1 MSKNLATLL
10 GFSAILLWS
19 SLVGLLKKLSS
30 LLGADYAVTLMYSLS
45 TVILLIIFKI
55 PNLKIIPKIYLI
67 GASLLFLVYEL
78 CFSYAI
84 ALAQTSQQAIE
95 ISLVNY
101 LWPSLTVVMLI
112 IFKELKFSIFVIF
125 GLMISMCG
133 IVVIQTGNN
142 QFSLITLWTHFM
154 SNPISYILA
163 LMGAILWATYC
174 VITRKYSQG
183 HNPIALYFVLISVVL
198 WTKLLMTHSIDTLPN
213 IDFEVLPYLI
223 AVGLAT
229 ALGYAAW
236 NIGII
241 KGNITFLVTLSY
253 FSPIFSTLFSMLIL
267 QTVLSLEFWHG
278 VYLVTL
284 GSLVCWLST
293 SWEQIK
299 PRIQKIKLQF

>member
-55 PNLKIIPKIYLI
+55 PNLKIIPKKYLI

-84 ALAQTSQQAIE
+84 ALAQTPQQAIE

-112 IFKELKFSIFVIF
+112 IFKELKFSVFVVF
-125 GLMISMCG
+125 GLMVSMSG
-133 IVVIQTGNN
+133 IILIQTGNN
-142 QFSLITLWTHFM
+142 QFSLATLWAHFM
-154 SNPISYILA
+154 ANPISYILA

-183 HNPIALYFVLISVVL
+183 HNPIALYFVMISVVL
-198 WTKLLMTHSIDTLPN
+198 WTKLLMTHSVDTLPHIN
-213 IDFEVLPYLI
+213 LEVLPYLL
-223 AVGLAT
+223 AVGFAT

-278 VYLVTL
+278 VCLVTL
-284 GSLVCWLST
+284 GSLICWIST

-299 PRIQKIKLQF
+299 PRIQSIKLQF

>member
-284 GSLVCWLST
+284 GSLICWLST

-299 PRIQKIKLQF
+299 PRIQRIKLQF

>member
-45 TVILLIIFKI
+45 TIILLIIFKI
-55 PNLKIIPKIYLI
+55 PNLKNIPKKYLI

-84 ALAQTSQQAIE
+84 ALAQSPQQAIE

-101 LWPSLTVVMLI
+101 LWPSLTIVILI
-112 IFKELKFSIFVIF
+112 IFKELKFSFFVVF
-125 GLMISMCG
+125 GLMVSMSG
-133 IVVIQTGNN
+133 IIWIQTGNN
-142 QFSLITLWTHFM
+142 QFSLSTLISHFI

-163 LMGAILWATYC
+163 LMGAILWAVYC

-183 HNPIALYFVLISVVL
+183 HNPITLYFIMITVVL
-198 WTKLLMTHSIDTLPN
+198 WGKLLMTHSFSTLPTVQLQ
-213 IDFEVLPYLI
+213 VLPYLL
-223 AVGLAT
+223 AVSCAT

-267 QTVLSLEFWHG
+267 QTTLSLEFWHG
-278 VYLVTL
+278 VCLVTL
-284 GSLVCWLST
+284 GSLICWIST
-293 SWEQIK
+293 SWEHIK
-299 PRIQKIKLQF
+299 PRIQRLRILF

>member
-284 GSLVCWLST
+284 GSLICWLST

-299 PRIQKIKLQF
+299 PRILRIKLQF

>member
-284 GSLVCWLST
+284 GSLICWLST

>member
-45 TVILLIIFKI
+45 AVILLLIFRI
-55 PNLKIIPKIYLI
+55 PNLRVIPKKYLI
-67 GASLLFLVYEL
+67 CASLLFLVYEL

-84 ALAQTSQQAIE
+84 ALAQTPQQAIE

-112 IFKELKFSIFVIF
+112 IFKELKFSLFVVL
-125 GLMISMCG
+125 GLMVSMSG
-133 IVVIQTGNN
+133 IILIQTGNN
-142 QFSLITLWTHFM
+142 QFSLSLLISHFM
-154 SNPISYILA
+154 SNPLSYILA
-163 LMGAILWATYC
+163 FIGATLWAIYC

-183 HNPIALYFVLISVVL
+183 HNPISLYFIMITIVL
-198 WTKLLMTHSIDTLPN
+198 WIKLLMAHPFETLPSL
-213 IDFEVLPYLI
+213 DLTVLPYLF
-223 AVGLAT
+223 AVGFAT

-267 QTVLSLEFWHG
+267 QTALSIEFWHG
-278 VYLVTL
+278 VCLVTL
-284 GSLVCWLST
+284 GSLICWIST
-293 SWEQIK
+293 SWEHIK
-299 PRIQKIKLQF
+299 PRIQRFKMQF